1 MKKISLLM
9 SLATVL
15 VVGGVYATWS
25 YSQGD
30 VAQVETQHGVGITT
44 ETHTGTKG
52 TLNVVSNNVSFIVGN
67 KGNYVPELRIVDVV
81 DVEEEEVTFTFTPSV
96 GAEDSAIDVN
106 WSLSVDSNWKYST
119 TFGATADKALF
130 TVVSTPIKITKDKA
144 VKEGSA
150 YTYKIPASEILSKIT
165 LNIAEGFVLDT
176 LSKYT
181 NFSSWLDDYQFN
193 LTISEAK

>member
-81 DVEEEEVTFTFTPSV
+81 DVEEEVTFTFTPSV

-119 TFGATADKALF
+119 TFGATADKSLF
-130 TVVSTPIKITKDKA
+130 TVVSTETKIEKEKA
-144 VKEGSA
+144 VKKGSA
-150 YTYKIPASEILSKIT
+150 YTYKITASEILSKIT
-165 LNIAEGFVLDT
+165 LNIEDGFVLDT

-181 NFSSWLDDYQFN
+181 NFKEWLDDYKFN